1 MDYVA
6 MTLEEAKKVVK
17 KDAIVLVSRQY
28 LEQEDCN
35 IGFTKKNSVNV
46 QNCYRKQRQLQ
57 RFVMILL
64 HS

>member
-35 IGFTKKNSVNV
+35 IGFTKK
-46 QNCYRKQRQLQ
+46 K
-57 RFVMILL
+57 IL
-64 HS
+64 